1 MDGRVNGDSHDSPVG
16 VHSLTCLMK
25 PDLQRL
31 KRHWRP
37 HRYVSAKRAYTDAN
51 PPPPPTTGARSSS
64 KHSLLPSVTAYESCL
79 TPLSDQ
85 VLLLVLPVLLFLE
98 GVWGGG

>member
-1 MDGRVNGDSHDSPVG
+1 MSQPKEP
-16 VHSLTCLMK
+16 TQM
-25 PDLQRL
+25 P
-31 KRHWRP
+31 
-37 HRYVSAKRAYTDAN
+37 T